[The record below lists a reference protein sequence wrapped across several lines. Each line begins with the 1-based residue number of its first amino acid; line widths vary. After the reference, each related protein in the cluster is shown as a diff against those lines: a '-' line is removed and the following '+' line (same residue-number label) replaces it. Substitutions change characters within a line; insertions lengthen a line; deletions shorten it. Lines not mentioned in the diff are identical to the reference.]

1 MRTTHRSLVALLL
14 SGSIWGQLLAQS
26 PHIVRVGSSDL
37 QGANLRS
44 GTDTVDD
51 FVVKDGVRQANGT
64 TIRSIASL
72 QDSSGSAYQISSLQ
86 WNPQGDTTVTTMV
99 VRGLDLSLVFHR
111 VKGTHDSAAVTA
123 SRIHLTAWV
132 VLPDQ
137 PVRLLDLDLE
147 HPVFGVEGQVPWL
160 LPLLP
165 FAPGYTAVVP
175 HFSPWSGRE
184 KWDTVSVVGSEQVVI
199 GARTYDCWKVDTGP
213 LGPPGYRMTRWIDK
227 RTRRIVQSA
236 LRGTSPGT
244 EYWSYLRS

>member
-1 MRTTHRSLVALLL
+1 MRTIHRFLLVSILT
-14 SGSIWGQLLAQS
+14 GSVWGQLPAQS

-37 QGANLRS
+37 QGATLRI

-51 FVVKDGVRQANGT
+51 FMVKDDTRQATGT
-64 TIRSIASL
+64 TIRSITTL
-72 QDSSGSAYQISSLQ
+72 PDSGGSAYQISSLQ

-99 VRGLDLSLVFHR
+99 VRGLDLSLIFHR

-137 PVRLLDLDLE
+137 PVRLLDLALD

-165 FAPGYTAVVP
+165 FAPGYAAVVP

-184 KWDTVSVVGSEQVVI
+184 KWDTVSVVGSEEVVI
-199 GARTYDCWKVDTGP
+199 GGRTYDCWKVDTGP

-227 RTRRIVQSA
+227 RTRRVVQSA
-236 LRGTSPGT
+236 LRGASPGT
-244 EYWSYLRS
+244 EYWSYHRS

>member
-1 MRTTHRSLVALLL
+1 MTNAQRLLVALLL
-14 SGSIWGQLLAQS
+14 AGSTWSRLPAQS
-26 PHIVRVGSSDL
+26 PHVIGVGSSDL
-37 QGANLRS
+37 QGAHPPI

-51 FVVKDGVRQANGT
+51 FMVKDGVRQPTGT
-64 TIRSIASL
+64 TVRTIAAL
-72 QDSSGSAYQISSLQ
+72 PDASGAAYQISSLQ
-86 WNPQGDTTVTTMV
+86 SNPQGDTTVTTMV
-99 VRGLDLSLVFHR
+99 VHGQNLSLVFQR

-123 SRIHLTAWV
+123 SQSHLTAWA

-137 PVRLLDLDLE
+137 PARLLDLALD

-165 FAPGYTAVVP
+165 LAPGYTAVVP

-184 KWDTVSVVGSEQVVI
+184 KWDTVSVIGSREIMI
-199 GARTYDCWKVDTGP
+199 GSRTYDCWEVDTGP

-227 RTRRIVQSA
+227 RTRRVVQSA
-236 LRGTSPGT
+236 LRGATPGP